1 MISRNIHSTQS
12 PDHLINGQKSSEAST
27 DLADP
32 LVALGSAADS
42 YQGDDFLMGE
52 GLLAEADNVYANEP
66 TLTTTEVPADIPGV
80 SQSVAAVSRPHDH
93 LVSGPLLRGLGMAA
107 PGEDMV
113 AMQQLSEEMGSA
125 LQAAIRGLLS
135 LHQQVDN
142 SRYGVMNRNLQPIE
156 DNPLR
161 LGLDYQATVDT
172 LFNHNQRSTV
182 HLSPQSAIAESLLT
196 VRHHNEAVQAAT
208 KAALQQ
214 ILQAFSPAV
223 LMRRF
228 LAYRRAGQPLP
239 ESGDAWAWQMYQS
252 YYRELT
258 SDRQQGFEKL
268 FWEIFDQAYDR
279 TLRGCQAESAQ
290 PNGQQDV

>member
-214 ILQAFSPAV
+214 IL
-223 LMRRF
+223 
-228 LAYRRAGQPLP
+228 
-239 ESGDAWAWQMYQS
+239 
-252 YYRELT
+252 
-258 SDRQQGFEKL
+258 
-268 FWEIFDQAYDR
+268 
-279 TLRGCQAESAQ
+279 
-290 PNGQQDV
+290 